1 MSEAA
6 ESSQRTSLPRDT
18 LGCDDPEYFKPSRTC
33 RVCGK
38 KSRPEP
44 NAYLCFRCW
53 GVLRPKNLTAAK
65 KAARFKHMCE
75 SVNPDKGFV
84 CAYTGVTLDLEDER
98 SDRYAEWEHR
108 IPTVDS
114 TVVLSTRLV
123 NRMKSDMSFD
133 QFEVM
138 VRELVRYWDH
148 PDTPFNEQAFPERL
162 QTRDDTGG

>member
-6 ESSQRTSLPRDT
+6 TPSRRTSLPRDT
-18 LGCDDPEYFKPSRTC
+18 QGCDDPDYFKPSRTC
-33 RVCGK
+33 RVCGQQ
-38 KSRPEP
+38 SRPES

-53 GVLRPKNLTAAK
+53 GVLRPDNLTAEQ

-75 SVNPDKGFV
+75 SVDRDKGFV

-98 SDRYAEWEHR
+98 SDRYAEWEHQ

-114 TVVLSTRLV
+114 SVVLAGRLV
-123 NRMKSDMSFD
+123 NRMKSDMRFD

-138 VRELVRYWDH
+138 VRTLVQFWDH
-148 PDTPFNEQAFPERL
+148 PETPFDESAFLERL
-162 QTRDDTGG
+162 LDY